1 MAIVDL
7 GKITFVNKGAWNKAT
22 NYEIK
27 DIISYNGSSWASLK
41 NGNIGNEPKEGVN
54 WTLMVK
60 STYQAWLE
68 QGNQGTEEEFLN
80 SMAHI
85 QANWEQ
91 ADKGAKDYI
100 KNKPDK
106 FEPKEHSHTKAQI
119 VDFPTSIPADGGNA
133 ETVNGHTVESNV
145 PANAKFTDT
154 IYDDSEIK
162 QQIKSTLEESKQY
175 TNEQIGCIV
184 GFDTSIVQTL
194 PSSGVKGIIYLVP
207 KGDGKDKNIHDE
219 YIWVNGKFELIGNTS
234 VDLSKYS
241 TTEQNDIKYVAKV
254 PGKQLSSND
263 YTTEEKNKLSGIQ
276 EGAEVNVNPDW
287 DATFGKSM
295 IINKPLSL

>member
-1 MAIVDL
+1 M
-7 GKITFVNKGAWNKAT
+7 
-22 NYEIK
+22 
-27 DIISYNGSSWASLK
+27 
-41 NGNIGNEPKEGVN
+41 
-54 WTLMVK
+54 
-60 STYQAWLE
+60 
-68 QGNQGTEEEFLN
+68 
-80 SMAHI
+80 
-85 QANWEQ
+85 
-91 ADKGAKDYI
+91 
-100 KNKPDK
+100 
-106 FEPKEHSHTKAQI
+106 
-119 VDFPTSIPADGGNA
+119 DFPTSIPADGGNA

-295 IINKPLSL
+295 IINKPTIPVVDEICR

>member
-1 MAIVDL
+1 M
-7 GKITFVNKGAWNKAT
+7 
-22 NYEIK
+22 
-27 DIISYNGSSWASLK
+27 
-41 NGNIGNEPKEGVN
+41 
-54 WTLMVK
+54 
-60 STYQAWLE
+60 
-68 QGNQGTEEEFLN
+68 
-80 SMAHI
+80 
-85 QANWEQ
+85 
-91 ADKGAKDYI
+91 
-100 KNKPDK
+100 
-106 FEPKEHSHTKAQI
+106 
-119 VDFPTSIPADGGNA
+119 DFPTSIPADGGNA

-263 YTTEEKNKLSGIQ
+263 YTTEEKIS
-276 EGAEVNVNPDW
+276 
-287 DATFGKSM
+287 
-295 IINKPLSL
+295 